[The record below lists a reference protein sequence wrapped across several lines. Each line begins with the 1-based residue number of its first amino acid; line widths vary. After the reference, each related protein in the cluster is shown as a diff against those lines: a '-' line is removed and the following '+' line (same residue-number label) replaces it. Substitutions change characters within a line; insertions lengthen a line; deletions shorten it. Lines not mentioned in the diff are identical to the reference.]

1 MSSLSH
7 MPLHM
12 YWKQDSVIGSL
23 FKKLILEM
31 GEKQVLK
38 GEADSMVITTVGMIK
53 G

>member
-1 MSSLSH
+1 MCPFH
-7 MPLHM
+7 VH
-12 YWKQDSVIGSL
+12 WKQNSVIGSL

-38 GEADSMVITTVGMIK
+38 VGADSMVLATVGMIK

>member
-1 MSSLSH
+1 MH
-7 MPLHM
+7 
-12 YWKQDSVIGSL
+12 WKQDSVIGSL

-38 GEADSMVITTVGMIK
+38 GGADSMVLATGGMIK